1 MFDHFGKAFVD
12 GNVVEG
18 YPEVSKDNWKGGV
31 QPDSKASV
39 ESVLPTIRLEKPYTH
54 AELPMQSAEEAYQ
67 VVLREAGA
75 TLPKRDAVDLRVIE
89 MVKTGKVPA
98 TKASAQSI
106 ERSKAVG
113 YAEKYVQEMI
123 DGVALG
129 FITEPS
135 EVGGY
140 PEYRGIPYLDSDG
153 DGMSD
158 GWEEKNGLNPKAMT
172 MSIATKMGMDIP
184 ISKRFSTACSLSR
197 SGQNRIPVEMQGK
210 NHANSWVRFQ
220 STNQSPTSSGSQ
232 KNNKKE
238 PRHSSPNRK

>member
-1 MFDHFGKAFVD
+1 M
-12 GNVVEG
+12 
-18 YPEVSKDNWKGGV
+18 
-31 QPDSKASV
+31 QPDSKASL

-54 AELPMQSAEEAYQ
+54 AELPIQSAEEAYQ

-89 MVKTGKVPA
+89 MVKTGRVPA
-98 TKASAQSI
+98 TKASARSI
-106 ERSKAVG
+106 ELSKAVG

-140 PEYRGIPYLDSDG
+140 PEYRGTPYLDSDG

-172 MSIATKMGMDIP
+172 MSIATRMGMDIP
-184 ISKRFSTACSLSR
+184 ISKRFSMVSILESPRSSR
-197 SGQNRIPVEMQGK
+197 
-210 NHANSWVRFQ
+210 
-220 STNQSPTSSGSQ
+220 
-232 KNNKKE
+232 E
-238 PRHSSPNRK
+238 PPL